1 MREQG
6 KVRAGGGGRGGGKV
20 RSGRVTGNR
29 AVFVHKIVPKTL
41 RRLLHCTARVVVR
54 TGGCGRGVWWPGG
67 LLRDVSR
74 VLLELDRRSVTPLK
88 LVQSH
93 LV

>member
-1 MREQG
+1 MGVVGGRGVRG
-6 KVRAGGGGRGGGKV
+6 KVRK
-20 RSGRVTGNR
+20 GRVTGNR
-29 AVFVHKIVPKTL
+29 AVFVHKIVPKSL
-41 RRLLHCTARVVVR
+41 SAVCSIVQHVLLCELVAVS
-54 TGGCGRGVWWPGG
+54 GVWWPGG